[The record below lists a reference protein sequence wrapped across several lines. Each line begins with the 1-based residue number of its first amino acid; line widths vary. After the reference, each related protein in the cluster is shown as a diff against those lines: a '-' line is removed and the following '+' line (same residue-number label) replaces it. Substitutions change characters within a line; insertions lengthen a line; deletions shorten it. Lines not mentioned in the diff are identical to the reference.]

1 VGSLVWVP
9 PFGRGQHFGRGLPA
23 WADVALGKWT
33 ITAITTF
40 ATGQP
45 VLLSGPNQTGST
57 FLNSLPNRVCDGRNS
72 YLSGNIRNN
81 GFLWFDPACF
91 PVPAVGFFG
100 NSGPT
105 VLSGPGLD
113 NWDMGVEKSFAVPRE
128 AARMQLRV
136 ETFNTWN
143 HTQFQP
149 PNGNSGAG
157 VNFGRISAS
166 RSPRL
171 IQLALKVAW

>member
-1 VGSLVWVP
+1 
-9 PFGRGQHFGRGLPA
+9 
-23 WADVALGKWT
+23 LGKWT

-45 VLLSGPNQTGST
+45 ILLSGPNQTGGT
-57 FLNSLPNRVCDGRNS
+57 LLNSLPNRICDGRDS
-72 YLSGNIRNN
+72 RLSGNIRNN

-100 NSGPT
+100 DSGPT
-105 VLSGPGLD
+105 VLNGPGLN
-113 NWDMGVEKSFAVPRE
+113 NWDIGLEKSFAVPRE
-128 AARMQLRV
+128 PARMQLRA
-136 ETFNTWN
+136 EIFNTWN

-157 VNFGRISAS
+157 ANFGRISAS
-166 RSPRL
+166 RPARL
-171 IQLALKVAW
+171 I